1 VITQLTSGTLYF
13 IRVAARNSLSSLTPD
28 PTGEILDSTRWSST
42 VAVTPSNQLPGAPLT
57 VVPSVS
63 GLTQIQVL
71 FNPPISNGGFI
82 IDKYLIEWN
91 NNIAFTDMASY
102 GATNETVAN
111 LLPALTKLFLGTLIY
126 EISGLVTGQVNTYIY
141 VYIYLYTYIA
151 VTIF

>member
-1 VITQLTSGTLYF
+1 
-13 IRVAARNSLSSLTPD
+13 
-28 PTGEILDSTRWSST
+28 
-42 VAVTPSNQLPGAPLT
+42 

-91 NNIAFTDMASY
+91 NNIAFTDVASY

-111 LLPALTKLFLGTLIY
+111 LLPALTKAFLGSFIY
-126 EISGLVTGQVNTYIY
+126 EISGLVTGQVMHFTFLRTFCFI
-141 VYIYLYTYIA
+141 
-151 VTIF
+151 